1 MIARINR
8 RVPGTVGVV
17 GLGRTGLPLALSLAR
32 TGLLTTGLD
41 INRAK
46 VAALREGRP
55 DHPDVTGADV
65 HAVADWFEP
74 TTDPSLLTGL
84 DAYVITAEA
93 AVETIAPLITRG
105 SLVVLRSGNNVAHRL
120 AEGSGL
126 RPGADFHLTMAPDL
140 GPATMS
146 ALNLWNMTSRLDAA
160 A

>member
-1 MIARINR
+1 MIARINGR
-8 RVPGTVGVV
+8 APGTVGVV

-32 TGLLTTGLD
+32 NGLLTTGLD
-41 INRAK
+41 TDRAK
-46 VAALREGRP
+46 VAALRNGDP
-55 DHPDVTGADV
+55 CHPAVTASDV

-84 DAYVITAEA
+84 DAYVISAEA
-93 AVETIAPLITRG
+93 AIDTIAPLITRG
-105 SLVVLRSGNNVAHRL
+105 SLVVTRSGADVAHRL

-140 GPATMS
+140 APATMS
-146 ALNLWNMTSRLDAA
+146 ALNLWNLAPHLGAA